1 MKLKYNMNN
10 IFFSPEFLREGEAL
24 YDNLY
29 PSRIIVGDKTKMGAD
44 FANILKKLS
53 LNDNFRDSAIQD
65 IIEILRKKENEIIV
79 YEPNIVSDNFHG
91 LKIIRSLSEFKQK
104 SSVIL
109 ANRITNE
116 LKDVLYKIYTRD
128 IFNIN

>member
-1 MKLKYNMNN
+1 MKDD
-10 IFFSPEFLREGEAL
+10 S
-24 YDNLY
+24 
-29 PSRIIVGDKTKMGAD
+29 
-44 FANILKKLS
+44 
-53 LNDNFRDSAIQD
+53 DNFRESAIQD

-79 YEPNIVSDNFHG
+79 YEPNIVSDNFNG